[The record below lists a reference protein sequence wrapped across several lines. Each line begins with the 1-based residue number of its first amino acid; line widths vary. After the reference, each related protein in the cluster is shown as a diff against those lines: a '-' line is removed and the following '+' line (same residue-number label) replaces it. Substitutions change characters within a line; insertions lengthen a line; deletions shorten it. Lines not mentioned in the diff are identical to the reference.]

1 MAKRDI
7 TGMLSG
13 TGPDN
18 PALRDALL
26 EAVYEE
32 LRDAAEAR
40 LRRERADHTLQPTAL
55 VHEAYL
61 RLVDQTRVDWQGRTH
76 FLAVAAL
83 AMRRILVDH
92 ARRRGREKHGG
103 GWRRVTVHDAFALRR
118 DHDLDVVALHEALEK
133 MAELDER
140 QAKVVELRI
149 FGGLTA
155 EETARMLDVSA
166 RTVERDWKM
175 GQAWLRRELSERDG

>member
-1 MAKRDI
+1 MAERDI
-7 TGMLSG
+7 TGMLG
-13 TGPDN
+13 EAGPEN
-18 PALRDALL
+18 PAARDALL
-26 EAVYEE
+26 EAVYEK
-32 LRDAAEAR
+32 LREAAEAR
-40 LRRERADHTLQPTAL
+40 LRQERAGHTLQPTAL

-61 RLVDQTRVDWQGRTH
+61 KLVDQTRVNWQGRTH

-83 AMRRILVDH
+83 AMRRILIDH

-103 GWRRVTVHDAFALRR
+103 GWRRVTLHDAFALRR
-118 DHDLDVVALHEALEK
+118 DHELDVLALHEAMQR

-155 EETARMLDVSA
+155 EETARMLDVST

-175 GQAWLRRELSERDG
+175 GEAWLRRELSERDG